1 MIENQ
6 RAYFLIDKT
15 VYFQNEIGAPYPEN
29 HGLPRRSEPLGEY
42 EHKATA
48 LIESLDILLR
58 TKQLVVDRADQVLR
72 ALRTFEAGKIDFANA
87 ARHAGMTLAR

>member
-6 RAYFLIDKT
+6 QAYSPLSRA

-58 TKQLVVDRADQVLR
+58 TKHNSR
-72 ALRTFEAGKIDFANA
+72 
-87 ARHAGMTLAR
+87 